1 MTTGA
6 TAVHQPPLLTRSE
19 IFADIKRAVHE
30 EWEERTRGA
39 APAPAEQ
46 QVVVAQMPSDPVLAA
61 LARFSQEA
69 KTPPKTGELLRINQE
84 NKWEVVPQAAILAQA
99 SMSQGALGGVVDTLD
114 DVKLFK
120 MALPLGSALIG
131 LPAGTILGEVID
143 GFVPPRNAAGGM
155 NAMNLVAKGVGVYG
169 ALAFGPNLVGKRAS
183 QFAAAALLVQVAS
196 QFLPIDQWVSQIVGA
211 VRGAGRS
218 VGLKQDYSA
227 ASQAESHAA
236 QFQARQDIGPS
247 QYTDVV

>member
-1 MTTGA
+1 MAGE
-6 TAVHQPPLLTRSE
+6 TAVQQPPLLTRSE

-30 EWEERTRGA
+30 EREDARAA
-39 APAPAEQ
+39 APAPAAQ
-46 QVVVAQMPSDPVLAA
+46 QVATAQVPADPVLAA

-69 KTPPKTGELLRINQE
+69 KAPPKLGELIRINTE
-84 NKWEVVPQAAILAQA
+84 GKVEVVPQAALLAQA

-120 MALPLGSALIG
+120 MAIPLGSAIIG

-143 GFVPPRNAAGGM
+143 GFVSPRNATGGM

-169 ALAFGPNLVGKRAS
+169 ALAFGPNLMGKRAS

-211 VRGAGRS
+211 VRGAGKS
-218 VGLKQDYSA
+218 VGLQQGYSVVG
-227 ASQAESHAA
+227 QAESHAA
-236 QFQARQDIGPS
+236 QFQARQNIGPS